1 MTSSGRSRGGV
12 HQLGPFTVGEAHP
25 HSEQEPRHG
34 VIKVSEENPVSPG
47 VAKAALENG
56 EKIFHP
62 SDSIIR
68 GNTKKI
74 IIITNT
80 SYFF

>member
-12 HQLGPFTVGEAHP
+12 HQPGFSTVGEAHP
-25 HSEQEPRHG
+25 HSEQEPQRG
-34 VIKVSEENPVSPG
+34 VIKVSKENPVSLG
-47 VAKAALENG
+47 VTEAALENG

-68 GNTKKI
+68 GNTHKI
-74 IIITNT
+74 IN
-80 SYFF
+80 YQKQLFF